1 MSEEILKTRVYKD
14 SRTVKIMDE
23 FESKDDNLKKKYSSL
38 ELCDIFCIKYRKRV
52 YWISLIIQRKPKEQQ
67 CIQSS
72 LNFTNLKNKLLER
85 VFTLDDEG
93 SCKIVSEI
101 FKGIRENW
109 QCEANDIGVVFPI
122 PVQFNAQN
130 SSNRSGYGNRYCGEE
145 LVYEGTLYGETT
157 DYMFVGAKYR
167 RWQ

>member
-14 SRTVKIMDE
+14 SRTVKIMEE
-23 FESKDDNLKKKYSSL
+23 FESQDDNLKKKYSSL
-38 ELCDIFCIKYRKRV
+38 ELCDIFCIKYRRKL
-52 YWISLIIQRKPKEQQ
+52 YWVSLIIQRKPKGQK
-67 CIQSS
+67 CTQSS
-72 LNFTNLKNKLLER
+72 LTFTDLKKLLDQ
-85 VFTLDDEG
+85 VFTLADEG
-93 SCKIVSEI
+93 SYKIVSEL
-101 FKGIRENW
+101 FKEIKRNW
-109 QCEANDIGVVFPI
+109 QCESNDIEVVFPI

>member
-1 MSEEILKTRVYKD
+1 MGEEILKRCVYKD
-14 SRTVKIMDE
+14 SHTIKIMDE
-23 FESKDDNLKKKYSSL
+23 FESEDRELRKRYMSL
-38 ELCDIFCIKYRKRV
+38 ELCDVFCIKYRRKL
-52 YWISLIIQRKPKEQQ
+52 YWVSLIIQRKPKEQQ
-67 CIQSS
+67 CIPS
-72 LNFTNLKNKLLER
+72 LLTFTNLKNKLLER

-93 SCKIVSEI
+93 SYKIVSEI
-101 FKGIRENW
+101 FKGIRRNW
-109 QCEANDIGVVFPI
+109 QCEANDIEVVFPI

-130 SSNRSGYGNRYCGEE
+130 SSNRSGYGNRYYGEE